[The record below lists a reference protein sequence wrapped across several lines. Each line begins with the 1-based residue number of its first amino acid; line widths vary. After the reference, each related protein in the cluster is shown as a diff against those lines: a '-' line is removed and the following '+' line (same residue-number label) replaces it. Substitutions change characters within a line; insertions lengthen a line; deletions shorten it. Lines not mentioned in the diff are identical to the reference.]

1 MRVTVRI
8 PATSANLGPG
18 FDSFGLAWDLCNELV
33 VDTAAPP
40 GVTWEGE
47 GADEL
52 PADGSDLVGR
62 VMSVVAGRMSL
73 PLAPLARRGRNRI
86 PLERGLGSSSAATIA
101 GGVAASA
108 KVDMECEG
116 VPKSEIDALVFAA
129 NQNVSTKIGIDADP
143 ISVFAMAA
151 EIEGHPDNV
160 AAAVFGGFTIALDD
174 GTVHRL
180 EPHPDLRPT
189 LLVPGLRMSTAAARS
204 VLPESVLRVDAT
216 ANVAR
221 AAIEVEALTRDP
233 SLLPQALLDRLHEDV
248 RLATMPEVADVVAA
262 LRSDHVPVCVSGAGP
277 SLVVFERSDRP
288 PITLDALGLTSPWRI
303 LRPGIR
309 SRGFEVEIDG
319 GRDGSGDPPL
329 QRGSIG

>member
-1 MRVTVRI
+1 MRVTVRV

-33 VDTAAPP
+33 VDTAGPP

-52 PADGSDLVGR
+52 PADGSDLIGR
-62 VMSVVAGRMSL
+62 VMSAVAGRMSL

-86 PLERGLGSSSAATIA
+86 PLERGLGSSSAATVA
-101 GGVAASA
+101 GVVAASA
-108 KVDMECEG
+108 LLD
-116 VPKSEIDALVFAA
+116 L
-129 NQNVSTKIGIDADP
+129 GIDADP

-180 EPHPDLRPT
+180 EPHPDLRPA
-189 LLVPGLRMSTAAARS
+189 LLVPGLRMSTAAARA
-204 VLPESVLRVDAT
+204 VLAESVRRADAT

-233 SLLPQALLDRLHEDV
+233 SLLPRALVDRLHEDV
-248 RLATMPEVADVVAA
+248 RLATMPEVAGGGGGG
-262 LRSDHVPVCVSGAGP
+262 GAP
-277 SLVVFERSDRP
+277 AP
-288 PITLDALGLTSPWRI
+288 P
-303 LRPGIR
+303 
-309 SRGFEVEIDG
+309 
-319 GRDGSGDPPL
+319 PPL
-329 QRGSIG
+329 K

>member
-40 GVTWEGE
+40 GVSWEGE

-52 PADGSDLVGR
+52 PADGSDLIGR
-62 VMSVVAGRMSL
+62 VMSAVAGRMSL
-73 PLAPLARRGRNRI
+73 PLAPLSRRGRNLI
-86 PLERGLGSSSAATIA
+86 PLERGLGSSSAATVA
-101 GGVAASA
+101 GVVAASA
-108 KVDMECEG
+108 LLD
-116 VPKSEIDALVFAA
+116 L
-129 NQNVSTKIGIDADP
+129 GIDADP

-180 EPHPDLRPT
+180 EPHPGLRPA
-189 LLVPGLRMSTAAARS
+189 LLVPGFRMSTTAARA
-204 VLPESVLRVDAT
+204 VLPESVPRMDAT

-233 SLLPQALLDRLHEDV
+233 SLLPLALVDRLHEDV
-248 RLATMPEVADVVAA
+248 RLATMPEVADVIEA
-262 LRSDHVPVCVSGAGP
+262 LRRDHVPVCISGAGP
-277 SLVVFERSDRP
+277 SLVVFERADRP
-288 PITLDALGLTSPWRI
+288 PITLEALGLPPPWRI

-309 SRGFEVEIDG
+309 SRGFEVEIG
-319 GRDGSGDPPL
+319 GN
-329 QRGSIG
+329 

>member
-40 GVTWEGE
+40 GVSWEGE

-52 PADGSDLVGR
+52 PADGSDLIGR
-62 VMSVVAGRMSL
+62 VMSAVAGRMSL
-73 PLAPLARRGRNRI
+73 PLAPLARRGRNLI
-86 PLERGLGSSSAATIA
+86 PLERGLGSSSAATVA
-101 GGVAASA
+101 GVVAASA
-108 KVDMECEG
+108 LLD
-116 VPKSEIDALVFAA
+116 L
-129 NQNVSTKIGIDADP
+129 GIDADP

-180 EPHPDLRPT
+180 EPHPDLRPA

-204 VLPESVLRVDAT
+204 VLPESVLRVDAI

-309 SRGFEVEIDG
+309 SRGFEVEIGG